1 MKTRL
6 MAAATALS
14 TSVLLLA
21 APSVFAGHGGGHG
34 GGGLV
39 GGGGG
44 GRGNPGYSGGY
55 SRGVSGYSGYSNY
68 SSGLRGYPGGGLGR
82 VYSGYGQ
89 RSYSP
94 QSSYSGRVHSSYP
107 SHRAATSGR
116 QFYSSQK
123 SSGQHV
129 NRSQPTLNQS
139 NRFAKSEQL
148 RGAYGNRSVQRNA
161 RTGFVSKTNLT
172 TRDGQNHQG
181 NWARNN
187 SSNKNRFGQ
196 QTQDRLRNW
205 QGHRSNFAEASQRN
219 HEHHDGHHHNH
230 DWWHHHCGAII
241 LVDWGWWGWWDGWW
255 YPAWGYDPYYSYY
268 AYDGPI
274 YGYDGLP
281 PDEVIA
287 NVQGELQSLGYY
299 SYGIDGI
306 LGPLTREALM
316 RYQRDRGLPVTGAID
331 PETVGSLGLG

>member
-1 MKTRL
+1 
-6 MAAATALS
+6 MAAAAVLS

-34 GGGLV
+34 GGGFS
-39 GGGGG
+39 GGGHAGG
-44 GRGNPGYSGGY
+44 NRGYSGGVA
-55 SRGVSGYSGYSNY
+55 GY
-68 SSGLRGYPGGGLGR
+68 SSGLHNYSGGPMGYSGTLRGYTGGGFTHI
-82 VYSGYGQ
+82 YSRNGQSYGTSQ
-89 RSYSP
+89 GHIYSSRP
-94 QSSYSGRVHSSYP
+94 AARTVTSS
-107 SHRAATSGR
+107 R

-129 NRSQPTLNQS
+129 NRSQPALNQS

-187 SSNKNRFGQ
+187 PNNKNRFDQ

-205 QGHRSNFAEASQRN
+205 QGHRSNFAEASQRH
-219 HEHHDGHHHNH
+219 HEDHDGHHHDH
-230 DWWHHHCGAII
+230 DWWHHRCGAII

-287 NVQGELQSLGYY
+287 NVQSQLQGLGYY
-299 SYGIDGI
+299 SYGIDGV

-316 RYQRDRGLPVTGAID
+316 RYQRDSGLPVTGAID